1 MIIMSIMVI
10 KYMRPRVRTHACMH
24 ARTYVRTNVRM
35 YVCMYVS
42 LMYVSRYVIKNI
54 SVIYK
59 LLSYDVASES
69 VTKPCIKNVNPLV
82 G

>member
-1 MIIMSIMVI
+1 MIINDDNNVENDYEIYKATSTHT
-10 KYMRPRVRTHACMH
+10 RTFVRT
-24 ARTYVRTNVRM
+24 

-54 SVIYK
+54 NVIYK

-69 VTKPCIKNVNPLV
+69 ATKPCIKNDNPLV